1 MVRTTNTETAKKSLK
16 RIACGLWFLSWQ
28 EWYIQPQYFFHKRG
42 ESEIHSVLSDS
53 LGPHGLYS
61 LRNSPGQNTGVGS
74 LSLLQGIFPTQGLNP
89 GLLHCRWILNQLSH
103 KESPRI
109 LEWVAYSFSSG
120 SSQPRNRTRVSCIAS
135 RFFTNWAIR
144 EADKSLGEV
153 LSSWSSPGHLG
164 SSATEVVI
172 WLPELV
178 ATDFRLASATGC
190 CTFWVRV
197 WALSGYISSLSA

>member
-1 MVRTTNTETAKKSLK
+1 MKVAQLCPTLCDPMN
-16 RIACGLWFLSWQ
+16 
-28 EWYIQPQYFFHKRG
+28 
-42 ESEIHSVLSDS
+42 
-53 LGPHGLYS
+53 YS
-61 LRNSPGQNTGVGS
+61 PLNSPCQNIEMGS
-74 LSLLQGIFPTQGLNP
+74 LSLLQGIVPIQGSNP
-89 GLLHCRWILNQLSH
+89 CLPHCRWILYQLSH
-103 KESPRI
+103 KGSPRI
-109 LEWVAYSFSSG
+109 PEWVACPFSSR
-120 SSQPRNRTRVSCIAS
+120 SSGPRNQTGLSCIAS

-144 EADKSLGEV
+144 EADKSLGEA

>member
-1 MVRTTNTETAKKSLK
+1 MDCSPP
-16 RIACGLWFLSWQ
+16 GS
-28 EWYIQPQYFFHKRG
+28 
-42 ESEIHSVLSDS
+42 SVLGISQAGIVEWVAISFFRISSWPRDQTHVS
-53 LGPHGLYS
+53 CIGRQILY
-61 LRNSPGQNTGVGS
+61 
-74 LSLLQGIFPTQGLNP
+74 
-89 GLLHCRWILNQLSH
+89 QLSH

-144 EADKSLGEV
+144 EADKSLGEA

>member
-1 MVRTTNTETAKKSLK
+1 MYFGQVLVAQSCPALCSPMDYSPPGSPAMEFSKQEYWS
-16 RIACGLWFLSWQ
+16 GLPF
-28 EWYIQPQYFFHKRG
+28 P
-42 ESEIHSVLSDS
+42 
-53 LGPHGLYS
+53 
-61 LRNSPGQNTGVGS
+61 
-74 LSLLQGIFPTQGLNP
+74 LQGIAPTQGLNP

-103 KESPRI
+103 KENPRI